1 MDGIAVS
8 SERVVATGTAVGDVG
23 QRLGTEIGVMHDLLG
38 EIQRGW
44 QSDQAAPRFA
54 RSMQGYLDEAAALRD
69 ALLSHGES
77 LLGAGRAYAEAES
90 AVAAAVPG
98 VR

>member
-8 SERVVATGTAVGDVG
+8 SERVAATGTAVGDVG
-23 QRLGTEIGVMHDLLG
+23 QRLGGEITTMHDLLG
-38 EIQRGW
+38 EIQAGW
-44 QSDQAAPRFA
+44 QSDQAAPWFA
-54 RSMQGYLDEAAALRD
+54 RSMLGYLQEATVLRT
-69 ALLSHGES
+69 ALLTHGES

-90 AVAAAVPG
+90 AVAASVPG